1 MAFYAVRGYTL
12 EQMADMTGTEKV
24 FLGCARELYYKE
36 RAEFVA
42 AILKAVF
49 GKSDK
54 T

>member
-12 EQMADMTGTEKV
+12 EKFAELSGTEKV

-42 AILKAVF
+42 ATLKAVF
-49 GKSDK
+49 GKSG
-54 T
+54 